1 MSGMAIMTV
10 DPCEG
15 LGIVPGG
22 DWSANHQGV
31 DRPTPR
37 IWDYTAP
44 SDGVIEIVGGTYH
57 QIVARRTDGTRW
69 RIAEVSE
76 ILVVVGQQVSL
87 GQVIG
92 RNAYYR
98 GGIFRALHQNAGGD
112 SGRSRFSGIVTH
124 SKAAAA
130 AILAA
135 GQVDQARKRTVKAG
149 VNANR
154 RMGPGTKFNEH
165 GTELKAG
172 TVGNFIAFAHG
183 PVSQGQPVGN
193 DVWYQGI
200 SGDWF
205 WSGAFTSAN
214 PGVLPDKTSE
224 FTHYD
229 TLPVPPVVVV
239 PVEPVEPPEGPIVET
254 PQPPVIVIPD
264 PEPPVV
270 APPVEPPVVVDPP
283 VIVDPPVVVP
293 PVEPPV
299 VTPPKPSVPKPVA
312 VSGIVAGALAII
324 ALVWAAI
331 SGLFQ

>member
-1 MSGMAIMTV
+1 MTV
-10 DPCEG
+10 HPCEG
-15 LGIVPGG
+15 MKSVNGYRTGHLG
-22 DWSANHQGV
+22 D
-31 DRPTPR
+31 DYPTPR

-44 SDGVIEIVGGTYH
+44 SDGVIEAVGGVYH
-57 QIVARRTDGTRW
+57 QIIGRRSDGTKW
-69 RIAEVSE
+69 RMAEVAE
-76 ILVVVGQQVSL
+76 ILVAVGQQVSL

-92 RNAYYR
+92 RNALYR
-98 GGIFRALHQNAGGD
+98 VDSLYPKGAYRSLHLNAGGD
-112 SGRSRFSGIVTH
+112 SGRSPFPGIVTH
-124 SKAAAA
+124 TKAAAA
-130 AILAA
+130 AAIAA
-135 GQVDQARKRTVKAG
+135 GQARKRTVKAG

-205 WSGAFTSAN
+205 WSGAFTSTN
-214 PGVLPDKTSE
+214 PGVLPDKTAE
-224 FTHYD
+224 FAHFD
-229 TLPVPPVVVV
+229 TLPVPPVVIL
-239 PVEPVEPPEGPIVET
+239 PEEPVQTPEGPIVET